1 MKNSKL
7 ITTFIA
13 LAMVIL
19 PAVSFADGTYH
30 YGNEQ
35 FIESIAVPT
44 VGVPVQNGQSTVNTS
59 GNTSPTEAMATYV
72 GAGNNNSNSSGTN
85 ILGFHIKSK
94 AERDAEKAAE
104 LAQAERNAEAARVAR
119 NNDGTFAYGYT
130 NANGAQYASGA
141 QYVDAR
147 TTNGKYTA
155 SARNAYGNSRNTASV
170 GSVLSNG
177 FLPTTFGGW
186 VLLLLLIGIL
196 VAIIRAFKEKFYA
209 RPVHVHAHH

>member
-44 VGVPVQNGQSTVNTS
+44 VGVPTTNGQSTVNTS

-72 GAGNNNSNSSGTN
+72 GAGNNNSNSTGTN

-94 AERDAEKAAE
+94 AERDAEKAVALAE
-104 LAQAERNAEAARVAR
+104 AERDAEAARVAR

-130 NANGAQYASGA
+130 NTNGAQYASGA
-141 QYVDAR
+141 QYTDAR
-147 TTNGKYTA
+147 LTNGKYTA
-155 SARNAYGNSRNTASV
+155 NSRNTASA
-170 GSVLSNG
+170 GSALSNG
-177 FLPTTFGGW
+177 FLPKTVGGW
-186 VLLLLLIGIL
+186 ILLVLLIGIL
-196 VAIIRAFKEKFYA
+196 VAIVRAFKEKFYA
-209 RPVHVHAHH
+209 RPVHAHAHH